1 MRAVDLK
8 FKKEVDRFIRD
19 NPVTDLDTEV
29 YNLLSMNCYHRK
41 INTSTIQ
48 RILRHEGTRKSF
60 YGFTML
66 NKLISALKIKS
77 PKFSVPTSIEL
88 VLQHISNDP
97 APFVFTLSFTFKHD
111 SGVSPDYLLY
121 EIIYP
126 RLNTIFLSVHEQ
138 CNVVFGLSKILFFN
152 TLTTSAPTT
161 ATTVLAEDGDLPE
174 SLDAQERVSDSI
186 NRQEESAVVSS
197 LTLSYLLFP
206 CPEDAAFPL
215 CSIFMGNSSGIVM
228 QSIQEDPSITM
239 Y

>member
-29 YNLLSMNCYHRK
+29 YNLLLANYYPRK
-41 INTSTIQ
+41 TNASTIQ
-48 RILRHEGTRKSF
+48 RLLRHEGTRKSL
-60 YGFTML
+60 YGFTVL

-77 PKFSVPTSIEL
+77 PKFSVPAPIDEQPIEL
-88 VLQHISNDP
+88 VLQRISNDP

-111 SGVSPDYLLY
+111 SAVSPDYLLY

-138 CNVVFGLSKILFFN
+138 CNVVFGLSKILFF
-152 TLTTSAPTT
+152 
-161 ATTVLAEDGDLPE
+161 AEDDDLTE

>member
-29 YNLLSMNCYHRK
+29 YNLLSMNYYHRK
-41 INTSTIQ
+41 TNTSTIQ
-48 RILRHEGTRKSF
+48 RLLRHKGTREDILRL
-60 YGFTML
+60 YYA
-66 NKLISALKIKS
+66 NIVISALRS
-77 PKFSVPTSIEL
+77 NPQNLVFVYQL
-88 VLQHISNDP
+88 VLQRISNDP

-111 SGVSPDYLLY
+111 SAVSPDYLLY

-138 CNVVFGLSKILFFN
+138 CNVVFGRSKILFFN

-215 CSIFMGNSSGIVM
+215 CSIFMGNSIGIVM